1 MRAASFSA
9 PGKLMLFGEYAVL
22 EGHPAVALCFD
33 SRIRCT
39 ATAGGDSLLFS
50 APSLLD
56 RVLEVRDVGV
66 EPPDPALRLLWPLIQ
81 EVMPQLGGLTL
92 EFEAEFPHTWG
103 LGSSSASSLAAVAA
117 IRTLQGHT
125 VEPPALFDE
134 VRGLHRRLQGAA
146 SGYDAAT
153 QLVGGAVYFD
163 PTGLPSGRPS
173 SATFERI
180 EVPHYAWVV
189 AWTGVKAS
197 TGAMIRTVR
206 EQHPIGSPIYARIGA
221 LAVRGVE
228 LLAKG
233 DRGALGAAMNE
244 GHALL
249 HELGAVP
256 ADLHARLLA
265 LQADPWVHGARM
277 SGAGG
282 GDCVLILAR
291 DLAGASTAARAQGF
305 EILPLFFEETGLRAE
320 PLETT

>member
-1 MRAASFSA
+1 MKAASFSA

-22 EGHPAVALCFD
+22 EGHPAVALCLNK
-33 SRIRCT
+33 RIRCT
-39 ATAGGDSLLFS
+39 ATAGGGDTLLFS

-56 RVLEVRDVGV
+56 RVIEVEEIGP
-66 EPPDPALRLLWPLIQ
+66 EAPHPGLRLLWPLIQ

-125 VEPPALFDE
+125 IEPAELFE
-134 VRGLHRRLQGAA
+134 AVRTLHRRLQGAA

-153 QLVGGAVYFD
+153 QLLGGAVHFQPD
-163 PTGLPSGRPS
+163 GPR
-173 SATFERI
+173 FEGI
-180 EVPHYAWVV
+180 AVPHLAWVV

-197 TGAMIRTVR
+197 TGEMIRTVR
-206 EQHPIGSPIYARIGA
+206 AQHPVGAPIYARIGA
-221 LAVRGVE
+221 LAALGVQ
-228 LLAKG
+228 LLAQG
-233 DRGALGAAMNE
+233 DRAALGAALNE

-256 ADLHARLLA
+256 GDLHTRLLA

-291 DLAGASTAARAQGF
+291 DLAGASAAARAQGF
-305 EILPLFFEETGLRAE
+305 PILPLFFEETGLRAE